1 MSDDSNEELDPHITE
16 RFDVQTL
23 LGKGAYGVVWKCV
36 DRQAPVNQDPVVA
49 LKKIF
54 GAFSNATDAQRTFRE
69 IIFLQGL
76 ADHENIVTLLDV
88 LKADNDKDIY
98 LVFEF
103 METDLHAVI
112 RAGILEDVHQRYIIY
127 QLLKGLKYMHS
138 AAIIHRDLKP
148 SNLLLNSE
156 CLLKI
161 ADFGLARSIEFKE
174 NENPDDDGA
183 GAPCLTDYVA
193 TRWYRAPEILLGS
206 PDYTKAVDVW
216 SVGCILG
223 EMLIAEPIFPGDST
237 TNQLEKIIE
246 VSGRPSAE
254 DITAINSP
262 YASNLLESVHEGEQ
276 HSIEEMLPKTK
287 DEVLDFVS
295 KLLEFN
301 PEKRLTIDE
310 ALNSSYVEQFHEGN
324 EAEEIVCEKK
334 IAIPLDDNKKLNVIA
349 YRNELYANVIKVA
362 ETQKKKR
369 ETEKPKKK
377 KKPSVLSGGSK
388 KKSSSS
394 SKKSSKKK
402 KTSEK

>member
-1 MSDDSNEELDPHITE
+1 MSSGDEEIEPHILE
-16 RFDVQTL
+16 RYDVQQL

-36 DRQAPVNQDPVVA
+36 EKAPGSPVVA

-54 GAFSNATDAQRTFRE
+54 GAFQNATDAQRTFRE

-98 LVFEF
+98 LVFEY

-174 NENPDDDGA
+174 DEGE
-183 GAPCLTDYVA
+183 GGQGGVMTDYVA

-206 PDYTKAVDVW
+206 PDYTKGVDLW

-223 EMLIAEPIFPGDST
+223 EMITEEPIFPGEST
-237 TNQLEKIIE
+237 LNQLEKIME
-246 VSGRPSAE
+246 VAGVPSQE
-254 DITAINSP
+254 DIDGIRSEFA
-262 YASNLLESVHEGEQ
+262 ASMIDSLS
-276 HSIEEMLPKTK
+276 
-287 DEVLDFVS
+287 VS
-295 KLLEFN
+295 KGQTLQQMFPNADETTMDFITKLLYFN
-301 PEKRLTIDE
+301 PDKRLTIE
-310 ALNSSYVEQFHEGN
+310 ESLAHAYVEQFH
-324 EAEEIVCEKK
+324 AEEEETVCEKK
-334 IAIPLDDNKKLNVIA
+334 IQIPIDDNKKLNVAA
-349 YRNELYANVIKVA
+349 YRNELYQNVIKVA
-362 ETQKKKR
+362 EVQKVKR
-369 ETEKPKKK
+369 ATSESKPKKSKGAVPLSPHGQVPK
-377 KKPSVLSGGSK
+377 KKH
-388 KKSSSS
+388 KKSTD
-394 SKKSSKKK
+394 KKGEGKKK
-402 KTSEK
+402 KVVGTM